1 MKRIFTLLILT
12 LLCYTS
18 CEDDKE
24 LNEGQVDASAI
35 VGTWTFT
42 DVDVDI
48 DTSSELTGGNSIN
61 VANTSLDSSN
71 TDATVT
77 FNADGTY
84 VAQGNITLITTQQGL
99 GNDTQTQ
106 NIDGTSGVYTIN
118 GRTITFTDPDFLSIG
133 RKLQDLTPHYSIGT
147 LNENEFIMNVE
158 AEGTVDFFGS
168 VLDLEALGLIE
179 LTK

>member
-1 MKRIFTLLILT
+1 MNKYFTLLSVFAIFFI
-12 LLCYTS
+12 S

-24 LNEGQVDASAI
+24 LNEGEVDINAI

-48 DTSSELTGGNSIN
+48 ETSSDLTAGVPIN

-84 VAQGNITLITTQQGL
+84 TAQGNVTLVTTQTGL
-99 GNDTQTQ
+99 GSDSQTQ
-106 NIDGTSGVYTIN
+106 NVDGTSGQYTIS
-118 GRTITFTDPDFLSIG
+118 GRIITFTDSDFLSIG
-133 RKLQDLTPHYSIGT
+133 RELEDLTPDYSIGT
-147 LNENEFIMNVE
+147 LNGTEFILNVT
-158 AEGTVDFFGS
+158 AEGNVDFFGS
-168 VLDLEALGLIE
+168 QLDLDATGIIE